1 MDLMLFSFDMA
12 IYPMHYKM
20 FLSLAFVTTTSCFKK
35 VSSNLIQLG
44 SKLKVFN
51 AKHPTPYLFEWNGK
65 LGLFKCHWESVLNC
79 FCSTENNLKLILEF
93 YMTFCFH
100 EVKEIILNI

>member
-1 MDLMLFSFDMA
+1 MDLMLFSFDMT

-51 AKHPTPYLFEWNGK
+51 AKHPTLYLFEWNGK
-65 LGLFKCHWESVLNC
+65 LGLFNC
-79 FCSTENNLKLILEF
+79 FCSTENNSKLILEF
-93 YMTFCFH
+93 YVTFCFH